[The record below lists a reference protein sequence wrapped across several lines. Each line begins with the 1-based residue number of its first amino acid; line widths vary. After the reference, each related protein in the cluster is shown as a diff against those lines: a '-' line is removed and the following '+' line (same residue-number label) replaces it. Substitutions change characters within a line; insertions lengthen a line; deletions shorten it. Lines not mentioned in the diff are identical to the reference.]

1 MPEGHTDT
9 PQLKKTPQ
17 LLAEYIQYKNIS
29 QNMYR
34 PQPCAQRAHRHPP
47 TEQNPTIVGR
57 IYPIQTHIRS
67 EVVGAGTDASRTVY
81 FKKETNNGETNNVE
95 MLCCNHKV
103 HHFKT
108 SRILNNS
115 SKNI

>member
-1 MPEGHTDT
+1 M
-9 PQLKKTPQ
+9 
-17 LLAEYIQYKNIS
+17 
-29 QNMYR
+29 
-34 PQPCAQRAHRHPP
+34 HPL
-47 TEQNPTIVGR
+47 
-57 IYPIQTHIRS
+57 RS

-81 FKKETNNGETNNVE
+81 FKKETNNGETNNVETNNGETNNVE

>member
-1 MPEGHTDT
+1 MKGKDF
-9 PQLKKTPQ
+9 
-17 LLAEYIQYKNIS
+17 
-29 QNMYR
+29 
-34 PQPCAQRAHRHPP
+34 
-47 TEQNPTIVGR
+47 
-57 IYPIQTHIRS
+57 QTHLRS

>member
-1 MPEGHTDT
+1 MINVKCQTT
-9 PQLKKTPQ
+9 
-17 LLAEYIQYKNIS
+17 IQVDIS
-29 QNMYR
+29 SFYS
-34 PQPCAQRAHRHPP
+34 
-47 TEQNPTIVGR
+47 VL
-57 IYPIQTHIRS
+57 
-67 EVVGAGTDASRTVY
+67 VVGAGTDASRTVY

>member
-1 MPEGHTDT
+1 MPQDDVTGT
-9 PQLKKTPQ
+9 
-17 LLAEYIQYKNIS
+17 
-29 QNMYR
+29 
-34 PQPCAQRAHRHPP
+34 
-47 TEQNPTIVGR
+47 GR
-57 IYPIQTHIRS
+57 CRLFGNRS
-67 EVVGAGTDASRTVY
+67 GAVGAGTDASRTVY

>member
-1 MPEGHTDT
+1 MR
-9 PQLKKTPQ
+9 K
-17 LLAEYIQYKNIS
+17 
-29 QNMYR
+29 
-34 PQPCAQRAHRHPP
+34 RAR
-47 TEQNPTIVGR
+47 
-57 IYPIQTHIRS
+57 RS
-67 EVVGAGTDASRTVY
+67 GVVGAGTDASRTVY

-115 SKNI
+115 SKTFKALKTFKIF

>member
-1 MPEGHTDT
+1 MRKREK
-9 PQLKKTPQ
+9 LR
-17 LLAEYIQYKNIS
+17 Y
-29 QNMYR
+29 
-34 PQPCAQRAHRHPP
+34 
-47 TEQNPTIVGR
+47 
-57 IYPIQTHIRS
+57 RS
-67 EVVGAGTDASRTVY
+67 EVVGAGTDSSRTVY
-81 FKKETNNGETNNVE
+81 FKKETNNGETNNVETNNGETNNVE

>member
-1 MPEGHTDT
+1 M
-9 PQLKKTPQ
+9 
-17 LLAEYIQYKNIS
+17 LLIKSHDKLRQMVFS
-29 QNMYR
+29 LGTR
-34 PQPCAQRAHRHPP
+34 D
-47 TEQNPTIVGR
+47 
-57 IYPIQTHIRS
+57 RS
-67 EVVGAGTDASRTVY
+67 EAGCERTDSSRTVY

-115 SKNI
+115 SKKHLKH

>member
-1 MPEGHTDT
+1 MCLDPGTGAAFLLT
-9 PQLKKTPQ
+9 PQKLDV
-17 LLAEYIQYKNIS
+17 LLGA
-29 QNMYR
+29 
-34 PQPCAQRAHRHPP
+34 
-47 TEQNPTIVGR
+47 
-57 IYPIQTHIRS
+57 RS

-115 SKNI
+115 SKKHLKH